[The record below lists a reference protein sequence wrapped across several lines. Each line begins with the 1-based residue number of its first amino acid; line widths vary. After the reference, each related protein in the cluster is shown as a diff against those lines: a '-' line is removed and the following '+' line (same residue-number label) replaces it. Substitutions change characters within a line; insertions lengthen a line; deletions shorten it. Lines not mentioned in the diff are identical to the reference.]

1 MQQKALGAHEV
12 TNTEVAMH
20 QSGQHSGKQA
30 NMDCFSTHHFWE
42 AYPGPGGP
50 MVLKALALSMVF
62 FLVAFMAL
70 EQWKK
75 TSKWRTLV

>member
-30 NMDCFSTHHFWE
+30 KIDCFSTHRFWE
-42 AYPGPGGP
+42 AYPGLGGP
-50 MVLKALALSMVF
+50 MVLKALALMWSSPWWP
-62 FLVAFMAL
+62 L
-70 EQWKK
+70 WPWSNGKK
-75 TSKWRTLV
+75 